1 MSAQHAEA
9 ESYEDEYEEYDEFD
23 DDEDSERGL
32 SGLVVL
38 LMGVVMLGA
47 FASVVWIAYQ
57 QGIKTA
63 NADGA
68 GANPPYVAADPE
80 PLKIENQT
88 ASAAVG
94 NDREVYDSLDGN
106 NGDPVEVL
114 TQGPEEPVTR
124 SSADPIGDIASQT
137 ASTAGVTDDAVADRI
152 ATLAAE
158 DETLSEQP
166 ARSEPVVPA
175 PSRPAT
181 SPTQTAAAKPAVS
194 APAASPG
201 AALSGTHV
209 VQVGAVGSDAEAATM
224 WSRMEGKL
232 GDYLSGKSMDVEVAD
247 LGAKGVFHRV
257 RIGPFASRDEA
268 ATYCEGLKSRG
279 QDCLVKAK

>member
-23 DDEDSERGL
+23 DEEDSERGL

-68 GANPPYVAADPE
+68 RATPPYVAADPE

-88 ASAAVG
+88 AGAAAG

-106 NGDPVEVL
+106 TGDPVEVL
-114 TQGPEEPVTR
+114 AQGPEEPVTR
-124 SSADPIGDIASQT
+124 ESADPIGDIASQT
-137 ASTAGVTDDAVADRI
+137 AAAPGVTEDAVADRI

-158 DETLSEQP
+158 DETLAEQP
-166 ARSEPVVPA
+166 AQSEPAVPA

-181 SPTQTAAAKPAVS
+181 APTQTAAAKPA
-194 APAASPG
+194 APAASAG
-201 AALSGTHV
+201 AGALSGTHV

>member
-1 MSAQHAEA
+1 MNAQPAEA
-9 ESYEDEYEEYDEFD
+9 DSFEDEYEEYDEFD
-23 DDEDSERGL
+23 DEEDSERGL

-63 NADGA
+63 TANGPGA
-68 GANPPYVAADPE
+68 GPPYVAADPE

-88 ASAAVG
+88 AGAAPS
-94 NDREVYDSLDGN
+94 NEREVYDRL
-106 NGDPVEVL
+106 NGDEAEPVEVL
-114 TQGPEEPVTR
+114 AQGPEEPVR
-124 SSADPIGDIASQT
+124 RDSEDPIGDIASQT
-137 ASTAGVTDDAVADRI
+137 AGSSPAVTDDAVADRI
-152 ATLAAE
+152 ATLAAA
-158 DETLSEQP
+158 DEALDEQP
-166 ARSEPVVPA
+166 IETEPVVPKG
-175 PSRPAT
+175 PSRAAT
-181 SPTQTAAAKPAVS
+181 SPTPTAATKPAPSSPS
-194 APAASPG
+194 AG
-201 AALSGTHV
+201 ALSGTHL
-209 VQVGAVGSDAEAATM
+209 VQVGAVGSDEEAAVM
-224 WSRMEGKL
+224 WSRLQSKL
-232 GDYLSGKSMDVEVAD
+232 GDYLNGKSMDVEVAD